1 MKKICWCGTKIFW
14 GKKEYCHLQ
23 IIYIFIKLVTVG
35 LNFSINDNAINMIYN
50 VLAIMYS
57 VLSDIVAISHVT
69 CGYLNLNFS

>member
-1 MKKICWCGTKIFW
+1 MVLKYFW
-14 GKKEYCHLQ
+14 VKRNKYCHLQ

-35 LNFSINDNAINMIYN
+35 LNFGINDNAINMIYN

-57 VLSDIVAISHVT
+57 VLSDTVAISHVT